1 MNLLKGKKILL
12 CVGGGISAYKS
23 VELLRHLKKEG
34 CDVHV
39 ILSPAGEK
47 FVGRTTFQAIS
58 EHPALVEMFD
68 NTSEVEIKHVKLPS
82 ESELIV
88 VAPATADIIGKLANG
103 IANDL
108 LSTSLLVPPP
118 QKVLLCPAMNT
129 GMWENPAVQENIEKL
144 RKRGVNILEPA
155 EGELACGFTGKGR
168 MREPPEIMDAIK
180 EFFSPKLFKGKK
192 MLITAGPTREFID
205 DVRFI
210 SNPSSGKMGY
220 SFAKVG
226 KWMGAEVCLISG
238 PAQLSPPSGVKLRKV
253 VSAEEMLSA
262 VKEEIKDADVIIK
275 NAAVCDFKPKNRV
288 KGKIKKEKGIPH
300 IELEMTKDILKEI
313 KGMKGRR
320 IVVGFAAETSDLEI
334 NAKQK
339 LKKKGLDFIVVN
351 DVSRR
356 DIGFESDENE
366 GYVFTSSGEKH
377 HIPKCSKEEFAYRVL
392 ELIARESKVSQSS
405 GKYG

>member
-1 MNLLKGKKILL
+1 M
-12 CVGGGISAYKS
+12 GGGISAYKS
-23 VELLRHLKKEG
+23 VELLRLLKKEG

-68 NTSEVEIKHVKLPS
+68 VSSDVEIKHVKLPA
-82 ESELIV
+82 ESDLIV

-118 QKVLLCPAMNT
+118 QKLLLCPAMNT
-129 GMWENPAVQENIEKL
+129 AMWNNPAVQENIEKL
-144 RKRGVNILEPA
+144 KRRGVIIVEPA

-168 MREPPEIMDAIK
+168 MREPQEIMDAIK
-180 EFFSPKLFKGKK
+180 EFFSPKFFMGKK

-220 SFAKVG
+220 SFARAG

-238 PAQLSPPSGVKLRKV
+238 PTMLQPPSDVRIIKV
-253 VSAEEMLSA
+253 VSAEDMLKA
-262 VKEEIKDADVIIK
+262 VKEEIRDADVIIK
-275 NAAVCDFKPKNRV
+275 NAAVCDFKPKNRA

-313 KGMKGRR
+313 KTIKGKR
-320 IVVGFAAETSDLEI
+320 IVVGFAAETSDLDK
-334 NAKQK
+334 NAKHK
-339 LKKKGLDFIVVN
+339 LKEKGLDFIVVN
-351 DVSRR
+351 DVSRM

-366 GYVFTSSGEKH
+366 GYVFTSDGKKH
-377 HIPKCSKEEFAYRVL
+377 HIPKCPKEEFAYRVL
-392 ELIARESKVSQSS
+392 ELIARESRISHSS
-405 GKYG
+405 GKEG